1 MPPSDSHY
9 DHAGNLL
16 RWCARLIRSFAENGV
31 NRAYISP
38 GSRSTPL
45 TFAAASCPLITSE
58 MVLDERSAGF
68 RALGSAK
75 ATGLPALLICTSGT
89 AAANYYPAVIEARQ
103 SGTPLIVCS
112 ADRTPL
118 ERNTGAN
125 QTIDQLNL
133 FGNYPVFF
141 HDAGEPGD
149 QTEDFD
155 RVAYLAKQAVEQS
168 VNKHGPVHLN
178 FPFRKPLEPASA
190 DLDALNEFYSDLS
203 PKVPGFYSGGTRI
216 PEWLKSRISNAENP
230 VAVCGPLADHDPM
243 AANIRSLADK
253 TGVAVWTESTSLHIS
268 GSNAFSAAS
277 QWVKNM
283 PVKPDLILRFGGLPT
298 SRGMISFLQNQKDV
312 PHVVIRSDA
321 HPSELPGITNE
332 RFECQGLI
340 DWGELPD
347 FRQSEIRIASGQS
360 FDTYRAQ
367 WPEWLTG
374 ELAFTDLHAIDLV
387 MQQQHATLM
396 LSNSLIVRD
405 VDRVPVTTS
414 PEKVISNRGASG
426 IDGITSTALG
436 VADAADQT
444 TLITG
449 DLAFLHDIS
458 ALHSVHTG
466 NRNLHIV
473 IINNGGGRIFR
484 MLPFDCYDE
493 RFRELFET
501 PQSTDIA
508 TICRG
513 FGVDFQQITKRSEL
527 QNRLDNLPDTGIRIT
542 ECVTDGLK
550 SDRLRKSMN

>member
-1 MPPSDSHY
+1 MPPSDGHY

-16 RWCARLIRSFAENGV
+16 RWCARLFRSFAKNGIK
-31 NRAYISP
+31 RAYISP

-75 ATGLPALLICTSGT
+75 ATGMPALLICTSGT

-125 QTIDQLNL
+125 QTIDQLKL
-133 FGNYPVFF
+133 FGDYPVFF

-149 QTEDFD
+149 HTEDFD

-168 VNKHGPVHLN
+168 VGKNGPVHLN

-190 DLDALNEFYSDLS
+190 DLDTLRDFYSDLS
-203 PKVPGFYSGGTRI
+203 PREPGLHAGITHI
-216 PEWLKSRISNAENP
+216 PDWLKSRITDAENP
-230 VAVCGPLADHDPM
+230 VVICGPLAPQDPM
-243 AANIRSLADK
+243 SANIRTLSDQ

-268 GSNAFSAAS
+268 GPNIYPSAS
-277 QWVKNM
+277 QWVRHL

-298 SRGMISFLQNQKDV
+298 SRGMLSYLQARKDV
-312 PHVVIRSDA
+312 PQVVVRSDA
-321 HPSELPGITNE
+321 QPSELPGITSE
-332 RFECQGLI
+332 RFECSGRI
-340 DWGELPD
+340 DWGALPD
-347 FRQSEIRIASGQS
+347 FRQSEICSASS
-360 FDTYRAQ
+360 RSLETYRTK
-367 WPEWLTG
+367 WSEWLAGST
-374 ELAFTDLHAIDLV
+374 EFTDLHAIDTIL
-387 MQQQHATLM
+387 QQQHSALM

-405 VDRVPVTTS
+405 ADRVPVAQL

-426 IDGITSTALG
+426 IDGNTSTALG
-436 VADAADQT
+436 VADAEDQT

-458 ALHSVHTG
+458 ALHSVNTVD
-466 NRNLHIV
+466 RNLHIV
-473 IINNGGGRIFR
+473 VINNDGGRIFR
-484 MLPFDCYDE
+484 MLPFDRYDA

-513 FGVDFQQITKRSEL
+513 FGVDFQQVTKRSEL
-527 QNRLDNLPDTGIRIT
+527 QDRLHHLPDTGIRIT

-550 SDRLRKSMN
+550 SDELRKSMN